1 MADKNEY
8 ISARTRSKARLEINK
23 AIMSK
28 AHEEGGDVTSSEHLA
43 SAFLLLGITETSEDD
58 AVECENGITEISEN
72 EAVENESEPLTYKA
86 ALRSPQA
93 RHWKE
98 AMRQEWQALV
108 DNHTFDIM
116 VKGNTVP
123 TPTTDRTVEEPIGC
137 KWVYKR
143 KINPDGSTRYK
154 ARLVIKGYEQ
164 KEGIDYDETYAPVSK
179 MATFRLILALAAQY
193 GWDVDHMDVVTAFL
207 NPKIDRDNIYMEMPL
222 GIDWLVSDVGS
233 MSDGSVLILRKA
245 LYGLKQAP
253 RLWYED
259 IDGYLQS
266 IGFRQSAE
274 DPNLYLQR
282 GVLLVLYVDDLL
294 IAHNGEEGRG
304 QRIKQLLQKKYK
316 MCDLGPAKR
325 FLGIEIE
332 KTKDGGFS
340 IFQRGYINTIIRRF
354 RLMDAKPAKSPLDP
368 QTDLANTHCEDKPAN
383 RKEYLSMVGSLMYA
397 ALGSRPDIAFS
408 VTALSRYNVQPLEMH
423 ATAAKRVLRYL
434 KTTAGFRIHYRR
446 LPNPIGIVG
455 YTDSDWAGNLTTRK
469 SVGGCVFGLGN
480 SDSNNELVMS
490 GLIHWQAKSQSVVA
504 LSTLEAEYIASS
516 HATRES
522 LWLKRMMKEAASGM
536 GVRIVEGPVPIGCD
550 NQGAIKLITSGV
562 IRQKSKHIDV
572 KYHHVH
578 DEQMKG
584 AVKFQYVTSESNPA
598 DLLTKPLAVPRHER
612 LLQLTGLTLEPE
624 DENSGNDE

>member
-1 MADKNEY
+1 
-8 ISARTRSKARLEINK
+8 
-23 AIMSK
+23 MSK
-28 AHEEGGDVTSSEHLA
+28 AHEEGGDLTSSERLA
-43 SAFLLLGITETSEDD
+43 SAFLTLGI
-58 AVECENGITEISEN
+58 AEISED
-72 EAVENESEPLTYKA
+72 EAETEPLTYEA

-93 RHWKE
+93 SEWKE

-108 DNHTFDIM
+108 DNHTFDIV
-116 VKGNTVP
+116 VKGNTVHKSMV
-123 TPTTDRTVEEPIGC
+123 DIAVEEPIGC
-137 KWVYKR
+137 KWIYKR
-143 KINPDGSTRYK
+143 KANPDGSTRYK

-179 MATFRLILALAAQY
+179 MATFRLVLALAAQY

-222 GIDWLVSDVGS
+222 GIDWLVST
-233 MSDGSVLILRKA
+233 GSVSTGTALILRKA

-266 IGFRQSAE
+266 IGFQQSAE
-274 DPNLYLQR
+274 DPNLYLQP

-294 IAHNGEEGRG
+294 IAYNGKEGHG
-304 QRIKQLLQKKYK
+304 YQIKELLQKKYK
-316 MCDLGPAKR
+316 MCDLGAVKR

-332 KTKDGGFS
+332 RSEDGGFS
-340 IFQRGYINTIIRRF
+340 ICQQGYINTIIRRF
-354 RLMDAKPAKSPLDP
+354 GLMDAKPAKSPLDS
-368 QTDLANTHCEDKPAN
+368 QADLANTHCEDKPAN
-383 RKEYLSMVGSLMYA
+383 RKKYLSMVGSLMYA

-434 KTTAGFRIHYRR
+434 KTTSEFRIHYRR
-446 LPNPIGIVG
+446 LPHPANSITIIG
-455 YTDSDWAGNLTTRK
+455 YTDSDWAGNVTTRK
-469 SVGGCVFGLGN
+469 SVGGCVFGLGYTN
-480 SDSNNELVMS
+480 ASQDLVMS

-504 LSTLEAEYIASS
+504 LSTLEAEYIACS

-522 LWLKRMMKEAASGM
+522 LWLRRMLKEAADGM
-536 GVRIVEGPVPIGCD
+536 AVKISDGPVPIGCD

-562 IRQKSKHIDV
+562 VQQKSKHIDV

-578 DEQMKG
+578 DEQLKG
-584 AVKFQYVTSESNPA
+584 NVRFQYVTSASNPA
-598 DLLTKPLAVPRHER
+598 DLLTKPLAAPRHGQ
-612 LLQLTGLTLEPE
+612 LLELTGLVRIDQHTRSMERTS
-624 DENSGNDE
+624 DSGRKKGVLARE